1 MPMDQF
7 KALLQKDD
15 RVPQLTDKKKL
26 ISAISAKLTTNLQAD
41 FSNEKFQT
49 KVFQQALTEAIRE
62 QERLNRGSRPQRNG
76 VSPIKGSMG
85 ARPPLASSGIAAR
98 VDTQSSVLQTSI
110 NEAKRN
116 ACPWR

>member
-1 MPMDQF
+1 MDQF

-26 ISAISAKLTTNLQAD
+26 ISAISAKLTTDLQAD

-62 QERLNRGSRPQRNG
+62 QERLNRGSRP
-76 VSPIKGSMG
+76 
-85 ARPPLASSGIAAR
+85 
-98 VDTQSSVLQTSI
+98 
-110 NEAKRN
+110 
-116 ACPWR
+116 